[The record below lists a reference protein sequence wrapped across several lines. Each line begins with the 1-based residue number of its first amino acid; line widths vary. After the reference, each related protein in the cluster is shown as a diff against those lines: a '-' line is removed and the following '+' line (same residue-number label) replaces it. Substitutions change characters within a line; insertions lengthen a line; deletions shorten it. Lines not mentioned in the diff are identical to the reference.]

1 MKDYKDY
8 HVGIIG
14 SGLIGAGWATH
25 LLIHGVREITLYDTA
40 PQALD
45 RAKGLISQGLAFFEE
60 NGAITAAQRAE
71 LEGLP
76 VYTTVMRA
84 AVEGADLILENGPE
98 NLELKRTILAGIEA
112 ECRDDAVITSS
123 TSGIMI
129 SEIARDASH
138 PERVIGAHPY
148 LPVYLLPLVE
158 IVISPKVGE
167 NYLNQALT
175 FFRAVGKKPVVLRKN
190 SPGYVGT
197 RLMIA
202 LFRESAKIVSS
213 GVCSLEDLDTA
224 FTFGPGLRY
233 ALMGPYMV
241 YQLTGGD
248 GGFYLIDPNPGNIH
262 ESSFLDYAK
271 LLQSLHGGYE
281 FMMKTDSVSVTG
293 SSIDFVY
300 TRSAVYDR
308 LYSFLLCYF
317 EEHFTPQEVKSIFY
331 HELVHWLRLMPYKL
345 RKDARRAP
353 MFYAGL
359 VMAANDVY
367 NRFEKN

>member
-248 GGFYLIDPNPGNIH
+248 GGFKNTMCGPMGQSSEKWLGELCSWDRWPEEVHKHFETDWPAEILDIMSRREPGTGRDNAELQAFRDKGLLELLRYHKLI
-262 ESSFLDYAK
+262 
-271 LLQSLHGGYE
+271 
-281 FMMKTDSVSVTG
+281 
-293 SSIDFVY
+293 
-300 TRSAVYDR
+300 
-308 LYSFLLCYF
+308 
-317 EEHFTPQEVKSIFY
+317 
-331 HELVHWLRLMPYKL
+331 
-345 RKDARRAP
+345 
-353 MFYAGL
+353 
-359 VMAANDVY
+359 
-367 NRFEKN
+367 